1 MNRNRVSRGR
11 IGLIEGN
18 LGKLERLIALR
29 REDFLSGPISPRLMR
44 QNTSFRSLLRLC
56 LIVLPFHCPEEM
68 APPGSRREVI
78 KKLLQECLMG
88 REEIERYG
96 ELIDIRNQIVR
107 LYVGITDDEILQ
119 EA

>member
-1 MNRNRVSRGR
+1 VNRNRVSRGK

-29 REDFLSGPISPRLMR
+29 REDFLSDPISPRLMR

-68 APPGSRREVI
+68 ASAWIKEGSNQEVVARGFDW
-78 KKLLQECLMG
+78 EG
-88 REEIERYG
+88 RGRKIWG
-96 ELIDIRNQIVR
+96 VD
-107 LYVGITDDEILQ
+107 
-119 EA
+119 